1 MLMIGKGHG
10 SNEVLPILVLAN
22 EFSNQCGVSV
32 LCTGFLAA
40 QIWFT
45 KGGVA
50 EYAQLVPDAKR
61 EYTELCIG

>member
-1 MLMIGKGHG
+1 MRSI
-10 SNEVLPILVLAN
+10 
-22 EFSNQCGVSV
+22 V

-61 EYTELCIG
+61 EYTELCIGWLLVRGRDRLTVWTMRYY